1 MFCQRIIQSHRMHL
15 IIVMQQ
21 MHRTAHLKTALQRI
35 VLQKTVHLKT
45 AHLRT
50 ALAIVQ
56 IVDSY

>member
-1 MFCQRIIQSHRMHL
+1 MHL